1 MNQNNVFKRMM
12 MLTFL
17 FNMLISCNSFSQKPL
32 LPNFKITK
40 TDGNIFTN
48 QEVETG
54 KPLLIVYFSPE
65 CDHCQVFMKSFFKRV
80 AEFKETQVIFI
91 TYLPVD
97 RLVKFETEFPVN
109 KYKNIVV
116 GTEGMSFV
124 VRDFYAI
131 KEMPF
136 AILYDKQGKM
146 VGKYE
151 REIPLNIIINSI
163 K

>member
-80 AEFKETQVIFI
+80 DEFKETKVFFI
-91 TYLPVD
+91 TYLPLD
-97 RLVKFETEFPVN
+97 RLVKYESEFPVN
-109 KYKNIVV
+109 KYKNIVA

-124 VRDFYAI
+124 VRNFYEI

-136 AILYDKQGKM
+136 AILYDKKGKM
-146 VGKYE
+146 IGKYE
-151 REIPLNIIINSI
+151 REIPLNVIINSI